1 MPEGPENPKRMRR
14 FLVLLLVQVLIA
26 VALGSPAG
34 AAPRRPVVLG
44 TDAAGDS
51 QPGLDLTYL
60 SAAADRKLLEIRIG
74 IAGMTPGIGGYPAL
88 PGIEWIF
95 TVGGRTFIAEAVA
108 GTPDP
113 EFYLFELQKGTFK
126 QLKSP
131 KGTYDPADGYT
142 KILVP
147 LKSIGAKRGSRI
159 SGVGKRGTEDVD
171 AHVHL
176 GATTHYPD
184 KMATKRDIRVP

>member
-1 MPEGPENPKRMRR
+1 MKR
-14 FLVLLLVQVLIA
+14 LVIA
-26 VALGSPAG
+26 VIVACLSAGPAG
-34 AAPRRPVVLG
+34 AASRRPVLLG

-51 QPGLDLTYL
+51 PPGLDLTYL

-74 IAGMTPGIGGYPAL
+74 IAGMTPGTGGYPAL
-88 PGIEWIF
+88 PGIEWTF

-108 GTPDP
+108 GTPNPD
-113 EFYLFELQKGTFK
+113 FYLFELRKGTFK

-131 KGTYDPADGYT
+131 TGTYNPADGYT

-147 LKSIGAKRGSRI
+147 LKAIGAKRGSRI